1 MEQLKKIN
9 FKQPKYILPAILYF
23 PLLFTGYFVID
34 MFHTEKA
41 EIADPT
47 MQSTEYLNPNLP
59 QAKVKDGLDGKY
71 ESMLKSYGKIDDFS
85 AIENIDSEEDS
96 QLEKYESK
104 YTDGDLESMD
114 STAIAAQLKAE
125 EMKRQLELSAE
136 RGNSMQD
143 NDMPLALSEKERLIQ
158 ELQREKEMRQGLEQ
172 ALAQAREAGLNATEK
187 ASQTGDITVNGTISY
202 NEKAV
207 NQLTDNEETQEVVK
221 RSRQTS
227 DFFNSLSENE
237 PQSNLIKAII
247 DEDIKA
253 VDGSRV
259 RLRLLDDIEIGSI
272 VMPKGSYIYAI
283 MSGFGS
289 QRVKGSVK
297 SLLYNDEL
305 IKVSLSIYDTDG
317 LEGLYV
323 PSSSFRETSKEV
335 ASSAMSGNISM
346 NPSLL
351 SYRPEKLD
359 LLYRIL
365 CNHHPEKLLFAT
377 DTPWTESEK
386 ELDILRK
393 APLPKE
399 ILRKILSENALSLL
413 SSCQYHIEVTP

>member
-9 FKQPKYILPAILYF
+9 FKQPKYMLPAILYF
-23 PLLFTGYFVID
+23 PILFTGYFVID
-34 MFHTEKA
+34 MFYTEKA
-41 EIADPT
+41 EIEDPT

-59 QAKVKDGLDGKY
+59 QAKVKDELDGKY

-85 AIENIDSEEDS
+85 AIENIDSEEEE
-96 QLEKYESK
+96 QLEEYESQ
-104 YTDGDLESMD
+104 YTETDLESLD
-114 STAIAAQLKAE
+114 STALAAQLRAE
-125 EMKRQLELSAE
+125 EMQRQLQLSAE

-143 NDMPLALSEKERLIQ
+143 GEMPLALSETERLIQ
-158 ELQREKEMRQGLEQ
+158 ELQREKEMREGLER
-172 ALAQAREAGLNATEK
+172 ALAQAREAGQNATET
-187 ASQTGDITVNGTISY
+187 ASQADEVTVNGTITY
-202 NEKAV
+202 NENAI
-207 NQLTDNEETQEVVK
+207 NTPSDNDETQEVVK
-221 RSRQTS
+221 RTRQTS
-227 DFFNSLSENE
+227 DFFNTLSENE

-259 RLRLLDDIEIGSI
+259 RLRLLDDIEIGSV

-297 SLLYNDEL
+297 SLLYKDEL

-346 NPSLL
+346 NQGSYDNSLAQWGMQAIQNAYQRTTNAISKSIKKNSAKL
-351 SYRPEKLD
+351 KYGTFVYLVNGKEK
-359 LLYRIL
+359 
-365 CNHHPEKLLFAT
+365 NNE
-377 DTPWTESEK
+377 
-386 ELDILRK
+386 
-393 APLPKE
+393 
-399 ILRKILSENALSLL
+399 
-413 SSCQYHIEVTP
+413 

>member
-187 ASQTGDITVNGTISY
+187 ASQTGDVTVNGTISY

-207 NQLTDNEETQEVVK
+207 NQPTDNAETQEVVK

-227 DFFNSLSENE
+227 DFFNTLSENE

-346 NPSLL
+346 NQGSYENSLAQWGMQAIQNAYQRTTNAISKSIKKNSAKL
-351 SYRPEKLD
+351 KYGTFVYLVNGKEKK
-359 LLYRIL
+359 
-365 CNHHPEKLLFAT
+365 NE
-377 DTPWTESEK
+377 
-386 ELDILRK
+386 
-393 APLPKE
+393 
-399 ILRKILSENALSLL
+399 
-413 SSCQYHIEVTP
+413 

>member
-9 FKQPKYILPAILYF
+9 FKQPKYMLPAILYF
-23 PLLFTGYFVID
+23 PILFTGYFVID
-34 MFHTEKA
+34 MFYTEKA
-41 EIADPT
+41 EIEDPT

-59 QAKVKDGLDGKY
+59 QAKVKDEIDGKY
-71 ESMLKSYGKIDDFS
+71 ERMLKSYGKIDDFS
-85 AIENIDSEEDS
+85 AIENIDSEEEE
-96 QLEKYESK
+96 QLEEYESQ
-104 YTDGDLESMD
+104 YTETDLESLD
-114 STAIAAQLKAE
+114 STALAAQLRAE
-125 EMKRQLELSAE
+125 EMQRQLQLSAE

-143 NDMPLALSEKERLIQ
+143 GEMPLALSETERLIQ
-158 ELQREKEMRQGLEQ
+158 ELQREKEMREGLER
-172 ALAQAREAGLNATEK
+172 ALAQAREAGQNATET
-187 ASQTGDITVNGTISY
+187 ASQAGEVTVNGTITY
-202 NEKAV
+202 NENAI
-207 NQLTDNEETQEVVK
+207 NTPSDNDETQEVVK
-221 RSRQTS
+221 RTRQTS
-227 DFFNSLSENE
+227 DFFNTLSENE

-259 RLRLLDDIEIGSI
+259 RLRLLDDIEIGSV

-297 SLLYNDEL
+297 SLLYKDEL

-346 NPSLL
+346 NQGSYDNSLAQWGMQAIQNAYQRTTNAISKSIKKNSAKL
-351 SYRPEKLD
+351 KYGTFVYLVNGKEK
-359 LLYRIL
+359 
-365 CNHHPEKLLFAT
+365 NNE
-377 DTPWTESEK
+377 
-386 ELDILRK
+386 
-393 APLPKE
+393 
-399 ILRKILSENALSLL
+399 
-413 SSCQYHIEVTP
+413 

>member
-9 FKQPKYILPAILYF
+9 FKQPKYMLPAILYF
-23 PLLFTGYFVID
+23 PILFTGYFVID
-34 MFHTEKA
+34 MFYTEKA
-41 EIADPT
+41 EIEDPT

-59 QAKVKDGLDGKY
+59 QAKVKDELDGKY

-85 AIENIDSEEDS
+85 AIENIDSEEEE
-96 QLEKYESK
+96 QLEEYESQ
-104 YTDGDLESMD
+104 YTETDLESLD
-114 STAIAAQLKAE
+114 STALAAQLRAE
-125 EMKRQLELSAE
+125 EMQRQLQLSAE

-143 NDMPLALSEKERLIQ
+143 GEMPLALSETERLIQ
-158 ELQREKEMRQGLEQ
+158 ELQREKEMREGLER
-172 ALAQAREAGLNATEK
+172 ALAQAREAGQNATET
-187 ASQTGDITVNGTISY
+187 ASQAGEVTVNGTITY
-202 NEKAV
+202 NENAI
-207 NQLTDNEETQEVVK
+207 NTPSDNDETLEVVK
-221 RSRQTS
+221 RTRQTS
-227 DFFNSLSENE
+227 DFFNTLSENE

-259 RLRLLDDIEIGSI
+259 RLRLLDDIEIGSV

-297 SLLYNDEL
+297 SLLYKDEL

-346 NPSLL
+346 NQGSYENSLAQWGMQAIQNAYQRTTNAISKSIKKNSAKL
-351 SYRPEKLD
+351 KYGTFVYLVNGKEK
-359 LLYRIL
+359 
-365 CNHHPEKLLFAT
+365 NNE
-377 DTPWTESEK
+377 
-386 ELDILRK
+386 
-393 APLPKE
+393 
-399 ILRKILSENALSLL
+399 
-413 SSCQYHIEVTP
+413 

>member
-1 MEQLKKIN
+1 MEQLKKTN
-9 FKQPKYILPAILYF
+9 FKQPKYMLPAILYF
-23 PLLFTGYFVID
+23 PILFTGYFVID
-34 MFHTEKA
+34 MFYTEKA
-41 EIADPT
+41 EIEDPT

-59 QAKVKDGLDGKY
+59 QAKVKDELDGKY

-85 AIENIDSEEDS
+85 AIENIDSEEEE
-96 QLEKYESK
+96 QLEEYESQ
-104 YTDGDLESMD
+104 YTETDLESLD
-114 STAIAAQLKAE
+114 STALAAQLRAE
-125 EMKRQLELSAE
+125 EMQRQLQLSAE

-143 NDMPLALSEKERLIQ
+143 GEMPLALSETERLIQ
-158 ELQREKEMRQGLEQ
+158 ELQREKEMREGLER
-172 ALAQAREAGLNATEK
+172 ALAQAREAGQNATET
-187 ASQTGDITVNGTISY
+187 ASQAGEVTVNGTITY
-202 NEKAV
+202 NENAI
-207 NQLTDNEETQEVVK
+207 NTPSDNDETQEVVK
-221 RSRQTS
+221 RTRQTS
-227 DFFNSLSENE
+227 DFFNTLSENE

-259 RLRLLDDIEIGSI
+259 RLRLLDDIEIGSV

-297 SLLYNDEL
+297 SLLYKDEL

-346 NPSLL
+346 NQGSYDNSLAQWGMQAIQNAYQRTTNAISKSIKKNSAKL
-351 SYRPEKLD
+351 KYGTFVYLVNGKEK
-359 LLYRIL
+359 
-365 CNHHPEKLLFAT
+365 NNE
-377 DTPWTESEK
+377 
-386 ELDILRK
+386 
-393 APLPKE
+393 
-399 ILRKILSENALSLL
+399 
-413 SSCQYHIEVTP
+413 

>member
-9 FKQPKYILPAILYF
+9 FKQPKYMLPAILYF
-23 PLLFTGYFVID
+23 PILFTGYFVID
-34 MFHTEKA
+34 MFYTEKA

-59 QAKVKDGLDGKY
+59 QAKVKDELDGKY

-85 AIENIDSEEDS
+85 AIENIDGEEEN
-96 QLEKYESK
+96 QLEEYESK
-104 YTDGDLESMD
+104 YSDSDLETMD
-114 STAIAAQLKAE
+114 STAIAAQQKAE
-125 EMKRQLELSAE
+125 EMQRQLQLSAE

-143 NDMPLALSEKERLIQ
+143 GEMPLALSETERLIQ
-158 ELQREKEMRQGLEQ
+158 ELQREKEMREGLER
-172 ALAQAREAGLNATEK
+172 ALAQAREAGQNATET
-187 ASQTGDITVNGTISY
+187 ASHTGEVTVNGTITY
-202 NEKAV
+202 NENAV
-207 NQLTDNEETQEVVK
+207 NTPSDNDDTQEVVK
-221 RSRQTS
+221 RTRQTS
-227 DFFNSLSENE
+227 DFFNTLSENE

-259 RLRLLDDIEIGSI
+259 RLRLLDDIEIGSV

-297 SLLYNDEL
+297 SLLYKDEL

-335 ASSAMSGNISM
+335 ASSAMSGNMSM
-346 NPSLL
+346 NQGSYDNSLAQWGMQAVQNAYQRTTNAISKSIKKNSAKL
-351 SYRPEKLD
+351 KYGTFVYLVNGKEK
-359 LLYRIL
+359 
-365 CNHHPEKLLFAT
+365 NNE
-377 DTPWTESEK
+377 
-386 ELDILRK
+386 
-393 APLPKE
+393 
-399 ILRKILSENALSLL
+399 
-413 SSCQYHIEVTP
+413 

>member
-207 NQLTDNEETQEVVK
+207 NQPTDNAETQEVVK

-346 NPSLL
+346 NQGSYENSLAQWGMQAIQNAYQRTTNAISKSIKKNSAKL
-351 SYRPEKLD
+351 KYGTFVYLVNGKEKK
-359 LLYRIL
+359 
-365 CNHHPEKLLFAT
+365 NE
-377 DTPWTESEK
+377 
-386 ELDILRK
+386 
-393 APLPKE
+393 
-399 ILRKILSENALSLL
+399 
-413 SSCQYHIEVTP
+413 

>member
-9 FKQPKYILPAILYF
+9 FKQPKYMLPVILYF
-23 PLLFTGYFVID
+23 PILFTGYFVID
-34 MFHTEKA
+34 MFYTEKA
-41 EIADPT
+41 EIEDPT

-59 QAKVKDGLDGKY
+59 QAKVKDELDGKY

-85 AIENIDSEEDS
+85 AIENIDSEEEE
-96 QLEKYESK
+96 QLEEYESQ
-104 YTDGDLESMD
+104 YTETDLESLD
-114 STAIAAQLKAE
+114 STALAAQLRAE
-125 EMKRQLELSAE
+125 EMQRQLQLSAE

-143 NDMPLALSEKERLIQ
+143 GEMPLALSETERLIQ
-158 ELQREKEMRQGLEQ
+158 ELQREKEMREGLER
-172 ALAQAREAGLNATEK
+172 ALAQAREAGQNATET
-187 ASQTGDITVNGTISY
+187 ASQAGEVTVNGTITY
-202 NEKAV
+202 NENAI
-207 NQLTDNEETQEVVK
+207 NTPSDNDETQEVVK
-221 RSRQTS
+221 RTRQTS
-227 DFFNSLSENE
+227 DFFNTLSENE

-259 RLRLLDDIEIGSI
+259 RLRLLDDIEIGSV

-297 SLLYNDEL
+297 SLLYKDEL

-346 NPSLL
+346 NQGSYDNSLAQWGMQAIQNAYQRTTNAISKSIKKNSAKL
-351 SYRPEKLD
+351 KYGTFVYLVNGKEK
-359 LLYRIL
+359 
-365 CNHHPEKLLFAT
+365 NNE
-377 DTPWTESEK
+377 
-386 ELDILRK
+386 
-393 APLPKE
+393 
-399 ILRKILSENALSLL
+399 
-413 SSCQYHIEVTP
+413 

>member
-9 FKQPKYILPAILYF
+9 FKQPKYMLPAILYF
-23 PLLFTGYFVID
+23 PILFTGYFVID
-34 MFHTEKA
+34 MFYTEKA
-41 EIADPT
+41 EIEDPT

-59 QAKVKDGLDGKY
+59 QAKVKDELDGKY

-85 AIENIDSEEDS
+85 AIENIDSEEEE
-96 QLEKYESK
+96 QLEEYESQ
-104 YTDGDLESMD
+104 YTETDLESLD
-114 STAIAAQLKAE
+114 STALAAQLRAE
-125 EMKRQLELSAE
+125 EMQRQLQLSAE

-143 NDMPLALSEKERLIQ
+143 GEMPLALSETERLIQ
-158 ELQREKEMRQGLEQ
+158 ELQREKEMREGLER
-172 ALAQAREAGLNATEK
+172 ALAQAREAGQNATET
-187 ASQTGDITVNGTISY
+187 ASQAGEVTINGTITY
-202 NEKAV
+202 NENAI
-207 NQLTDNEETQEVVK
+207 NTPSDNDETQEVVK
-221 RSRQTS
+221 RTRQTS
-227 DFFNSLSENE
+227 DFFNTLSENE

-259 RLRLLDDIEIGSI
+259 RLRLLDDIEIGSV

-297 SLLYNDEL
+297 SLLYKDEL

-346 NPSLL
+346 NQGSYDNSLAQWGMQAIQNAYQRTTNAI
-351 SYRPEKLD
+351 SKSIKKNSAKLKYGTFVY
-359 LLYRIL
+359 LV
-365 CNHHPEKLLFAT
+365 NG
-377 DTPWTESEK
+377 K
-386 ELDILRK
+386 ENNN
-393 APLPKE
+393 E
-399 ILRKILSENALSLL
+399 
-413 SSCQYHIEVTP
+413 

>member
-9 FKQPKYILPAILYF
+9 FKQPKYMLPAILYF
-23 PLLFTGYFVID
+23 PILFTGYFVID
-34 MFHTEKA
+34 MFYTEKA
-41 EIADPT
+41 EIEDPT

-59 QAKVKDGLDGKY
+59 QAKVKDELDGKY

-85 AIENIDSEEDS
+85 AIENIDSEEEE
-96 QLEKYESK
+96 QLEEYESQ
-104 YTDGDLESMD
+104 YTETDLESLD
-114 STAIAAQLKAE
+114 STALAAQLRAE
-125 EMKRQLELSAE
+125 EMQRQLQLSAE

-143 NDMPLALSEKERLIQ
+143 GEMPLALSETERLIQ
-158 ELQREKEMRQGLEQ
+158 ELQREKEMREGLER
-172 ALAQAREAGLNATEK
+172 ALAQAREAGQNATET
-187 ASQTGDITVNGTISY
+187 ASQAGEVTVNGTITY
-202 NEKAV
+202 NENAI
-207 NQLTDNEETQEVVK
+207 NTPSDNDETQEVVK
-221 RSRQTS
+221 RTRQTS
-227 DFFNSLSENE
+227 DFFNTLSENE

-259 RLRLLDDIEIGSI
+259 RLRLLDDIEIGSV

-297 SLLYNDEL
+297 SLLYKDEL

-346 NPSLL
+346 NQGSYDNSLAQWGMQAIQNAYQRTTNAI
-351 SYRPEKLD
+351 SKSIKKNSAKLKYGTFVY
-359 LLYRIL
+359 LV
-365 CNHHPEKLLFAT
+365 NG
-377 DTPWTESEK
+377 K
-386 ELDILRK
+386 ENNN
-393 APLPKE
+393 E
-399 ILRKILSENALSLL
+399 
-413 SSCQYHIEVTP
+413 

>member
-9 FKQPKYILPAILYF
+9 FKQPKYMLPAILYF
-23 PLLFTGYFVID
+23 PILFTGYFVID
-34 MFHTEKA
+34 MFYTEKA
-41 EIADPT
+41 EIGDPT

-59 QAKVKDGLDGKY
+59 QAKVKDELDGKY

-85 AIENIDSEEDS
+85 AIENIDSEEEE
-96 QLEKYESK
+96 QLEEYESQ
-104 YTDGDLESMD
+104 YTETDLESLD
-114 STAIAAQLKAE
+114 STALADQLRAE
-125 EMKRQLELSAE
+125 EMQRQLQLSAE

-143 NDMPLALSEKERLIQ
+143 GEMPLALSETERLIQ
-158 ELQREKEMRQGLEQ
+158 ELQREKEMREGLER
-172 ALAQAREAGLNATEK
+172 ALAQAREAGQNATET
-187 ASQTGDITVNGTISY
+187 ASQAGEVTVNGTITY
-202 NEKAV
+202 NENAI
-207 NQLTDNEETQEVVK
+207 NTPSDNDETQEVVK
-221 RSRQTS
+221 RTRQTS
-227 DFFNSLSENE
+227 DFFNTLSENE

-259 RLRLLDDIEIGSI
+259 RLRLLDDIEIGSV

-297 SLLYNDEL
+297 SLLYKDEL

-346 NPSLL
+346 NQGSYDNSLAQWGMQAIQNAYQRTTNAI
-351 SYRPEKLD
+351 SKSIKKNSAKLKYGTFVY
-359 LLYRIL
+359 LV
-365 CNHHPEKLLFAT
+365 NG
-377 DTPWTESEK
+377 K
-386 ELDILRK
+386 ENNN
-393 APLPKE
+393 E
-399 ILRKILSENALSLL
+399 
-413 SSCQYHIEVTP
+413 

>member
-9 FKQPKYILPAILYF
+9 FKQPKYMLPAILYF
-23 PLLFTGYFVID
+23 PILFTGYFVID
-34 MFHTEKA
+34 MFYTEKA
-41 EIADPT
+41 EIEDPT

-59 QAKVKDGLDGKY
+59 QAKVKDELDGKY

-85 AIENIDSEEDS
+85 AIENIDSEEEE
-96 QLEKYESK
+96 QLEEYESQ
-104 YTDGDLESMD
+104 YTETDLESLD
-114 STAIAAQLKAE
+114 STALAAQLRAE
-125 EMKRQLELSAE
+125 EMQRQLQLSAE

-143 NDMPLALSEKERLIQ
+143 GEMPLALSETERLIQ
-158 ELQREKEMRQGLEQ
+158 ELQREKEMREGLER
-172 ALAQAREAGLNATEK
+172 ALAQAREAGQNATET
-187 ASQTGDITVNGTISY
+187 ASQAGEVTVNGTITY
-202 NEKAV
+202 NENAI
-207 NQLTDNEETQEVVK
+207 NTPSDNDETQDVVK
-221 RSRQTS
+221 RTRQTS
-227 DFFNSLSENE
+227 DFFNTLSENE

-259 RLRLLDDIEIGSI
+259 RLRLLDDIEIGSV
-272 VMPKGSYIYAI
+272 VMPKGCYIYAI

-297 SLLYNDEL
+297 SLLYKDEL

-346 NPSLL
+346 NQGSYDNSLAQWGMQAIQNAYQRTTNAISKSIKKNSAKL
-351 SYRPEKLD
+351 KYGTFVYLVNGKEK
-359 LLYRIL
+359 
-365 CNHHPEKLLFAT
+365 NNE
-377 DTPWTESEK
+377 
-386 ELDILRK
+386 
-393 APLPKE
+393 
-399 ILRKILSENALSLL
+399 
-413 SSCQYHIEVTP
+413 

>member
-9 FKQPKYILPAILYF
+9 FKQPKYMLPAILYF
-23 PLLFTGYFVID
+23 PILFTGYFVID
-34 MFHTEKA
+34 MFYTEKA

-59 QAKVKDGLDGKY
+59 QAKVKDELDGKY

-85 AIENIDSEEDS
+85 AIENIDGEEEN
-96 QLEKYESK
+96 QLEEYESK
-104 YTDGDLESMD
+104 YSDSDLETMD
-114 STAIAAQLKAE
+114 STAIVVQKRAE
-125 EMKRQLELSAE
+125 EMQRQLQLSAE

-143 NDMPLALSEKERLIQ
+143 GEMPLALSETERLIQ
-158 ELQREKEMRQGLEQ
+158 ELQREKEMREGLER
-172 ALAQAREAGLNATEK
+172 ALAQAREAGQNATEK
-187 ASQTGDITVNGTISY
+187 ASQAGEVTVNGTITY
-202 NEKAV
+202 NENAV
-207 NQLTDNEETQEVVK
+207 NTPSDNDETQEVVK
-221 RSRQTS
+221 RTRQTS
-227 DFFNSLSENE
+227 DFFNTLSENE

-259 RLRLLDDIEIGSI
+259 RLRLLDDIEIGSV

-297 SLLYNDEL
+297 SLLYKDEL

-346 NPSLL
+346 NQGSYDNSLAQWGMQAIQNAYQRTTNAISKSIKKNSAKL
-351 SYRPEKLD
+351 KYGTFVYLVNGKEK
-359 LLYRIL
+359 
-365 CNHHPEKLLFAT
+365 NNE
-377 DTPWTESEK
+377 
-386 ELDILRK
+386 
-393 APLPKE
+393 
-399 ILRKILSENALSLL
+399 
-413 SSCQYHIEVTP
+413 

>member
-9 FKQPKYILPAILYF
+9 FKQPKYMLPAILYF
-23 PLLFTGYFVID
+23 PILFTGYFVID
-34 MFHTEKA
+34 MFYTEKA

-59 QAKVKDGLDGKY
+59 QAKVKDELDGKY

-85 AIENIDSEEDS
+85 AIENIDGEEEN
-96 QLEKYESK
+96 QLEEYESK
-104 YTDGDLESMD
+104 YSDSDLETMD
-114 STAIAAQLKAE
+114 STVIAAQKRAE
-125 EMKRQLELSAE
+125 EMQRQLQLSAE

-143 NDMPLALSEKERLIQ
+143 GEMPLALNETERLIQ
-158 ELQREKEMRQGLEQ
+158 ELQREKEMREGLER
-172 ALAQAREAGLNATEK
+172 ALAQAREAGQNATET
-187 ASQTGDITVNGTISY
+187 ASQAGEVTVNGTITY
-202 NEKAV
+202 NENAV
-207 NQLTDNEETQEVVK
+207 NTPSDNDETQEVVK
-221 RSRQTS
+221 KNRQTS
-227 DFFNSLSENE
+227 DFFNTLSENE

-259 RLRLLDDIEIGSI
+259 RLRLLDDIEIGSV

-297 SLLYNDEL
+297 SLLYKDEL

-346 NPSLL
+346 NQGSYDNSLAQWGMQAIQNAYQRTTNAISKSIKKNSAKL
-351 SYRPEKLD
+351 KYGTFVYLVNGKEK
-359 LLYRIL
+359 
-365 CNHHPEKLLFAT
+365 NNE
-377 DTPWTESEK
+377 
-386 ELDILRK
+386 
-393 APLPKE
+393 
-399 ILRKILSENALSLL
+399 
-413 SSCQYHIEVTP
+413 

>member
-9 FKQPKYILPAILYF
+9 FKQPKYMLPAILYF
-23 PLLFTGYFVID
+23 PILFTGYFVID
-34 MFHTEKA
+34 MFYTEKA
-41 EIADPT
+41 EIEDPT

-59 QAKVKDGLDGKY
+59 QAKVKDELDGKY

-85 AIENIDSEEDS
+85 AIENIDSEEEE
-96 QLEKYESK
+96 QLEEYESQ
-104 YTDGDLESMD
+104 YTETDLESLD
-114 STAIAAQLKAE
+114 STALAAQLRAE
-125 EMKRQLELSAE
+125 EMQRQLQLSAE

-143 NDMPLALSEKERLIQ
+143 GEMPLALSETERLIQ
-158 ELQREKEMRQGLEQ
+158 ELQREKEMREGLER
-172 ALAQAREAGLNATEK
+172 ALAQAREAGQNATET
-187 ASQTGDITVNGTISY
+187 ASQAGEVTVNGTITY
-202 NEKAV
+202 NENAI
-207 NQLTDNEETQEVVK
+207 NTPSDNDETQEVVK
-221 RSRQTS
+221 RTRQTS
-227 DFFNSLSENE
+227 DFFNTLSENE

-259 RLRLLDDIEIGSI
+259 RLRLLDDIEIGSV

-297 SLLYNDEL
+297 SLLYKDEL

-346 NPSLL
+346 NQGSYDNSLAQWGMQAIQNAYQRTSNAISKSIKKNSAKL
-351 SYRPEKLD
+351 KYGTFVYLVNGKEK
-359 LLYRIL
+359 
-365 CNHHPEKLLFAT
+365 NNE
-377 DTPWTESEK
+377 
-386 ELDILRK
+386 
-393 APLPKE
+393 
-399 ILRKILSENALSLL
+399 
-413 SSCQYHIEVTP
+413 

>member
-9 FKQPKYILPAILYF
+9 FKQPKYMLPAILYF
-23 PLLFTGYFVID
+23 PILFTGYFVID
-34 MFHTEKA
+34 MFYTEKA
-41 EIADPT
+41 EIADST

-59 QAKVKDGLDGKY
+59 QAKVKDELDGKY

-85 AIENIDSEEDS
+85 AIENIDSEEEE
-96 QLEKYESK
+96 QLEEYESQ
-104 YTDGDLESMD
+104 YTETDLESLD
-114 STAIAAQLKAE
+114 STALAAQLRAE
-125 EMKRQLELSAE
+125 EMQRQLQLSAE

-143 NDMPLALSEKERLIQ
+143 GEMPLALSETERLIQ
-158 ELQREKEMRQGLEQ
+158 ELQREKEMREGLER
-172 ALAQAREAGLNATEK
+172 ALAQAREAGQNATET
-187 ASQTGDITVNGTISY
+187 ASQAGEVTVNGTITY
-202 NEKAV
+202 NENAI
-207 NQLTDNEETQEVVK
+207 NTPSDNDETQEVVK
-221 RSRQTS
+221 RTRQTS
-227 DFFNSLSENE
+227 DFFNTLSENE

-259 RLRLLDDIEIGSI
+259 RLRLLDDIEIGSV

-297 SLLYNDEL
+297 SLLYKDEL

-346 NPSLL
+346 NQGSYDNSLAQWGMQAIQNAYQRTTNAISKSIKKNSAKL
-351 SYRPEKLD
+351 KYGTFVYLVNGKEK
-359 LLYRIL
+359 
-365 CNHHPEKLLFAT
+365 NNE
-377 DTPWTESEK
+377 
-386 ELDILRK
+386 
-393 APLPKE
+393 
-399 ILRKILSENALSLL
+399 
-413 SSCQYHIEVTP
+413 

>member
-9 FKQPKYILPAILYF
+9 FKQPKYMLPAILYF
-23 PLLFTGYFVID
+23 PILFTGYFVID
-34 MFHTEKA
+34 MFYTEKA
-41 EIADPT
+41 EIEDPT

-59 QAKVKDGLDGKY
+59 QAKVKDELDGKY

-85 AIENIDSEEDS
+85 AIENIDSEEEE
-96 QLEKYESK
+96 QLEEYESQ
-104 YTDGDLESMD
+104 YTETDLESLD
-114 STAIAAQLKAE
+114 STALAAQLRAE
-125 EMKRQLELSAE
+125 EMQRQLQLSAE

-143 NDMPLALSEKERLIQ
+143 GEMPLALSETERLIQ
-158 ELQREKEMRQGLEQ
+158 ELQREKEMREGLER
-172 ALAQAREAGLNATEK
+172 ALAQAREAGQNATET
-187 ASQTGDITVNGTISY
+187 ALQAGEVTVNGTITY
-202 NEKAV
+202 NENAI
-207 NQLTDNEETQEVVK
+207 NTPSDNDETQEVVK
-221 RSRQTS
+221 RTRQTS
-227 DFFNSLSENE
+227 DFFNTLSENE

-259 RLRLLDDIEIGSI
+259 RLRLLDDIEIGSV

-297 SLLYNDEL
+297 SLLYKDEL

-346 NPSLL
+346 NQGSYDNSLAQWGMQAIQNAYQRTTNAISKSIKKNSAKL
-351 SYRPEKLD
+351 KYGTFVYLVNGKEK
-359 LLYRIL
+359 
-365 CNHHPEKLLFAT
+365 NNE
-377 DTPWTESEK
+377 
-386 ELDILRK
+386 
-393 APLPKE
+393 
-399 ILRKILSENALSLL
+399 
-413 SSCQYHIEVTP
+413 

>member
-9 FKQPKYILPAILYF
+9 FKQPKYMLPAILYF
-23 PLLFTGYFVID
+23 PILFTGYFVID
-34 MFHTEKA
+34 MFYTEKA
-41 EIADPT
+41 EIEDPT

-59 QAKVKDGLDGKY
+59 QAKVKDELDGKY

-85 AIENIDSEEDS
+85 AIENIDSEEEE
-96 QLEKYESK
+96 QLEEYESQ
-104 YTDGDLESMD
+104 YTETDLESLD
-114 STAIAAQLKAE
+114 STALAAQLRAE
-125 EMKRQLELSAE
+125 EMQRQLQLSAE

-143 NDMPLALSEKERLIQ
+143 GEMPLALSETERLIQ
-158 ELQREKEMRQGLEQ
+158 ELQREKEMREGLER
-172 ALAQAREAGLNATEK
+172 ALAQAREAGQNATE
-187 ASQTGDITVNGTISY
+187 ATSQAGEVTVNGTITY
-202 NEKAV
+202 NENAI
-207 NQLTDNEETQEVVK
+207 NTPSDNDETQEVVK
-221 RSRQTS
+221 RTRQTS
-227 DFFNSLSENE
+227 DFFNTLSENE

-259 RLRLLDDIEIGSI
+259 RLRLLDDIEIGSV

-297 SLLYNDEL
+297 SLLYKDEL

-346 NPSLL
+346 NQGSYDNSLAQWGMQAIQNAYQRTTNAISKSIKKNSAKL
-351 SYRPEKLD
+351 KYGTFVYLVNGKEK
-359 LLYRIL
+359 
-365 CNHHPEKLLFAT
+365 NNE
-377 DTPWTESEK
+377 
-386 ELDILRK
+386 
-393 APLPKE
+393 
-399 ILRKILSENALSLL
+399 
-413 SSCQYHIEVTP
+413 

>member
-9 FKQPKYILPAILYF
+9 FKQPKYMLPAILYF
-23 PLLFTGYFVID
+23 PILFTGYFVID
-34 MFHTEKA
+34 MFYTEKA
-41 EIADPT
+41 EIEDPT

-59 QAKVKDGLDGKY
+59 QAKVKDELDGKY

-85 AIENIDSEEDS
+85 AIENIDSEEEE
-96 QLEKYESK
+96 QLEEYESQ
-104 YTDGDLESMD
+104 YTETDLESLD
-114 STAIAAQLKAE
+114 STALAAQLRAE
-125 EMKRQLELSAE
+125 EMQRQLQLSAE

-143 NDMPLALSEKERLIQ
+143 GEMPLALSETERLIQ
-158 ELQREKEMRQGLEQ
+158 ELQREKEMREGLER
-172 ALAQAREAGLNATEK
+172 ALAQAREAGQNATET
-187 ASQTGDITVNGTISY
+187 ASQAGEVTVNGTITY
-202 NEKAV
+202 NENAI
-207 NQLTDNEETQEVVK
+207 NTPSDNDETLDVVK
-221 RSRQTS
+221 RTRQTS
-227 DFFNSLSENE
+227 DFFNTLSENE

-259 RLRLLDDIEIGSI
+259 RLRLLDDIEIGSV

-297 SLLYNDEL
+297 SLLYKDEL

-335 ASSAMSGNISM
+335 ASSAMSGNISL
-346 NPSLL
+346 NQGSYDISLAQWGMQAIQNAYQRTTNAISKSIKKNSAKL
-351 SYRPEKLD
+351 KYGTFVYLVNGKEK
-359 LLYRIL
+359 
-365 CNHHPEKLLFAT
+365 NNE
-377 DTPWTESEK
+377 
-386 ELDILRK
+386 
-393 APLPKE
+393 
-399 ILRKILSENALSLL
+399 
-413 SSCQYHIEVTP
+413 

>member
-9 FKQPKYILPAILYF
+9 FKQPKYMLPAILYF
-23 PLLFTGYFVID
+23 PILFTGYFVID
-34 MFHTEKA
+34 MFYTEKA
-41 EIADPT
+41 EIEDPT

-59 QAKVKDGLDGKY
+59 QAKVKDELDGKY

-85 AIENIDSEEDS
+85 AIENIDSEEEE
-96 QLEKYESK
+96 QLEEYESQ
-104 YTDGDLESMD
+104 YTETDLESLD
-114 STAIAAQLKAE
+114 STALAAQLRAE
-125 EMKRQLELSAE
+125 EMQRQLQLSAE

-143 NDMPLALSEKERLIQ
+143 GEMPLALSETERLIQ
-158 ELQREKEMRQGLEQ
+158 ELQREKEMREGLER
-172 ALAQAREAGLNATEK
+172 ALAQAREAGQNASET
-187 ASQTGDITVNGTISY
+187 ASQAGEVTVNGTITY
-202 NEKAV
+202 NENAI
-207 NQLTDNEETQEVVK
+207 NTPSDNDETQEVVK
-221 RSRQTS
+221 RTRQTS
-227 DFFNSLSENE
+227 DFFNTLSENE

-259 RLRLLDDIEIGSI
+259 RLRLLDDIEIGSV

-297 SLLYNDEL
+297 SLLYKDEL

-346 NPSLL
+346 NQGSYDNSLAQWGMQAIQNAYQRTTNAISKSIKKNSAKL
-351 SYRPEKLD
+351 KYGTFVYLVNGKEK
-359 LLYRIL
+359 
-365 CNHHPEKLLFAT
+365 NNE
-377 DTPWTESEK
+377 
-386 ELDILRK
+386 
-393 APLPKE
+393 
-399 ILRKILSENALSLL
+399 
-413 SSCQYHIEVTP
+413 

>member
-114 STAIAAQLKAE
+114 STALAAQLKAE

-136 RGNSMQD
+136 RGNNMQD

-158 ELQREKEMRQGLEQ
+158 ELQREKEIRQGLEQ

-187 ASQTGDITVNGTISY
+187 ASQTGNVTVNGTISY

-207 NQLTDNEETQEVVK
+207 NQPTDNAETQEVVK

-227 DFFNSLSENE
+227 DFFNTLSENE

-346 NPSLL
+346 NQGSYENSLAQWGMQAIQNAYQRTTNAISKSIKKNSAKL
-351 SYRPEKLD
+351 KYGTFVYLVNGKEKK
-359 LLYRIL
+359 
-365 CNHHPEKLLFAT
+365 NE
-377 DTPWTESEK
+377 
-386 ELDILRK
+386 
-393 APLPKE
+393 
-399 ILRKILSENALSLL
+399 
-413 SSCQYHIEVTP
+413 

>member
-9 FKQPKYILPAILYF
+9 FKQPKYMLPAILYF
-23 PLLFTGYFVID
+23 PILFTGYFVID
-34 MFHTEKA
+34 MFYTEKA
-41 EIADPT
+41 EIEDPT

-59 QAKVKDGLDGKY
+59 QAKVKDELDGKY

-85 AIENIDSEEDS
+85 AIENIDSEEEE
-96 QLEKYESK
+96 QLEEYESQ
-104 YTDGDLESMD
+104 YTETDLESLD
-114 STAIAAQLKAE
+114 STALAAQLRAE
-125 EMKRQLELSAE
+125 EMQRQLQRSAE

-143 NDMPLALSEKERLIQ
+143 GEMPLALSETERLIQ
-158 ELQREKEMRQGLEQ
+158 ELQREKEMREGLER
-172 ALAQAREAGLNATEK
+172 ALAQAREAGQNATET
-187 ASQTGDITVNGTISY
+187 ASQAGEMTINGTITY
-202 NEKAV
+202 NENAI
-207 NQLTDNEETQEVVK
+207 NTPSDNDETQEVVK
-221 RSRQTS
+221 RTRQTS
-227 DFFNSLSENE
+227 DFFNTLSENE

-259 RLRLLDDIEIGSI
+259 RLRLLDDIEIGSV

-297 SLLYNDEL
+297 SLLYKDEL

-346 NPSLL
+346 NQGSYDNSLAQWGMQAIQNAYQRTTNAISKSIKKNSAKL
-351 SYRPEKLD
+351 KYGTFVYLVNGKEK
-359 LLYRIL
+359 
-365 CNHHPEKLLFAT
+365 NNE
-377 DTPWTESEK
+377 
-386 ELDILRK
+386 
-393 APLPKE
+393 
-399 ILRKILSENALSLL
+399 
-413 SSCQYHIEVTP
+413 